1 MSSATI
7 DRYLRGAKARDQITG
22 KSTLQTA
29 VNAAADRVQ
38 TAVDATAD
46 WARASVNAAADWVGT
61 AVIATVD
68 WVQTAVTATLDW
80 VQSAVNSAITI
91 GRNIVN
97 AGTSW
102 LFNLVGIDGM
112 CQKLQPQRHST
123 MVVAAG
129 SALPRSQRLMLGTP
143 PQPVGDPWTRPSIQV
158 MQLAQLCHWGPRKG
172 WLAIIPRNCEKKVP
186 SGNAS
191 PRHCSSPS
199 LGWPP
204 THQPAAP
211 LGICGSGSANAL
223 GASVNPSEMATAADA
238 RPRTT
243 RLVTILSPEQSNDF
257 FVRVYDSCSSA
268 EKILNP
274 TC

>member
-1 MSSATI
+1 MLQKVWAASGGQCGRYLAASMALQLDVLERHGELVPDQDRYSAGVRAELLAMSSATI

-80 VQSAVNSAITI
+80 VQSDVNSAITI

-158 MQLAQLCHWGPRKG
+158 MQLGRVSYMG
-172 WLAIIPRNCEKKVP
+172 WDFVEML
-186 SGNAS
+186 SG
-191 PRHCSSPS
+191 
-199 LGWPP
+199 
-204 THQPAAP
+204 
-211 LGICGSGSANAL
+211 
-223 GASVNPSEMATAADA
+223 
-238 RPRTT
+238 
-243 RLVTILSPEQSNDF
+243 
-257 FVRVYDSCSSA
+257 
-268 EKILNP
+268 
-274 TC
+274 